1 MSSRLANV
9 VILLAAVL
17 GAIADRE
24 LLGQSQGPPIEARLV
39 AFTVDPQSPEFGEV
53 FDLQLTIRIAPGVI
67 AFLPDT
73 LVSATASVS
82 AGPGDWSEIAGPG
95 DSVDVRANYPVMGF
109 LNGRVDLPSLE
120 LWIRQVTDPE
130 MSGVRPASDLGDAL
144 LDPVD
149 GARRTL
155 IPVGAIQIAP
165 LREMAEAGDA
175 LFPRPPADVLGG
187 QWSIWLLSAIGVT
200 IIASTVL
207 AWFLISRWK
216 LANSAT
222 EGHDQGRSPRDE
234 ALRELDRIRELGWHA
249 EGRFVEFY
257 EGSTAVLRGFSA
269 QYEQEWGIALTSSEL
284 LERLRDRWGPS
295 SVEVLAS
302 AVSVAEWVKFGR
314 YRPEIEAAEGHWMM
328 IRDWIVGMPEG

>member
-1 MSSRLANV
+1 MSSRPANV
-9 VILLAAVL
+9 VIMLAVVL
-17 GAIADRE
+17 GALEARE
-24 LLGQSQGPPIEARLV
+24 LLGQSQGSQTEARLV
-39 AFTVDPQSPEFGEV
+39 AFTVDPQTPEFGEV
-53 FDLQLTIRIAPGVI
+53 FDLQLTIRIAPGVV

-82 AGPGDWSEIAGPG
+82 AGLGEWSEIAGPG
-95 DSVDVRANYPVMGF
+95 DSVDVRASYPVMGF

-120 LWIRQVTDPE
+120 LWIRRVTDPE
-130 MSGVRPASDLGDAL
+130 MSGLRPASDLGDAL
-144 LDPVD
+144 LDSAEGVQ
-149 GARRTL
+149 RTL
-155 IPVGAIQIAP
+155 IPVGAVQIAP

-207 AWFLISRWK
+207 AWFLFLRWK
-216 LANSAT
+216 PAKSAT
-222 EGHDQGRSPRDE
+222 KGHVQVRSPRDE
-234 ALRELDRIRELGWHA
+234 ALHELDRIRELGWHT

-269 QYEQEWGIALTSSEL
+269 QYEQEWGIALTSNEL
-284 LERLRDRWGPS
+284 LAKLRERWGPS

-302 AVSVAEWVKFGR
+302 AVSIAEWVKFGR
-314 YRPEIEAAEGHWMM
+314 YRPEIDVAEGHWMM
-328 IRDWIVGMPEG
+328 IRDWIMGIPEG